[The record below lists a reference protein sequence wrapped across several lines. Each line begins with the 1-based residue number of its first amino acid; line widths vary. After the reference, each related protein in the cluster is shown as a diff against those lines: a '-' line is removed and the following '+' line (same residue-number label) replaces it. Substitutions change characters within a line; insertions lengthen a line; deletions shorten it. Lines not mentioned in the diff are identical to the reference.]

1 MENQMTIKDVL
12 KMMHDE
18 LAQVNVPAEQ
28 TFTIGVHVGKTLML
42 LKDCIAS
49 FEQSEQMSEENEKT
63 VPLFPEEAE
72 TIKPEA
78 ETEESQEEKPE

>member
-1 MENQMTIKDVL
+1 METKMTIKDAL
-12 KMMHDE
+12 KMMYQE
-18 LAQVNVPAEQ
+18 LSQVNVPAEH
-28 TFTIGVHVGKTLML
+28 TFTIGVHVGRALML
-42 LKDCIAS
+42 LKDCISAI
-49 FEQSEQMSEENEKT
+49 EQDQQTREEEEKT